1 MHHSIRRIRRQQL
14 LIRHSRRCVRPR
26 GPRNARTGAVL
37 GTLSKHRARCSV
49 TLRRRIHA
57 ALAACD
63 APRTTHDGV
72 RHSTHTHLER
82 RARRHPRPRARA
94 DVEIRTTMVDIAVG
108 WTVARR
114 LRRGRLRRRRRRA
127 TPRRARHRDGAS
139 VDVDAD
145 TGTGTD
151 VDDAGC
157 ARTSA
162 CVISRARAMR
172 TSTPLVLRGRRT
184 TVGAR
189 LGPAVVGRAVT
200 TEMAMIGF
208 TAGAKDAVR
217 A

>member
-1 MHHSIRRIRRQQL
+1 
-14 LIRHSRRCVRPR
+14 
-26 GPRNARTGAVL
+26 
-37 GTLSKHRARCSV
+37 
-49 TLRRRIHA
+49 
-57 ALAACD
+57 
-63 APRTTHDGV
+63 
-72 RHSTHTHLER
+72 
-82 RARRHPRPRARA
+82 
-94 DVEIRTTMVDIAVG
+94 MVDIAVG

-114 LRRGRLRRRRRRA
+114 LRRGRVDDRVV
-127 TPRRARHRDGAS
+127 ARHRDDGARDDDGAS

-145 TGTGTD
+145 TGTGID
-151 VDDAGC
+151 IDDAGC